1 MNQQGWDSNLA
12 KTHTLPTEIIHLAS
26 AFNEAQF
33 LDTSLQKE
41 FSEKQSDREE
51 VVLFREKDTRQG
63 CAISEGERPRNMAWL
78 VLWAE

>member
-1 MNQQGWDSNLA
+1 MVSKQRS
-12 KTHTLPTEIIHLAS
+12 HLVS
-26 AFNEAQF
+26 GFNDAQV
-33 LDTSLQKE
+33 LDVSLQKKI
-41 FSEKQSDREE
+41 SEKQSDREE